1 MRTYLECFPCF
12 LNQAL
17 RAGRIATNDDSI
29 TKRLL
34 DETGMMLKDIPM
46 DSSPPETGRLIYK
59 KVREITG
66 NNDPYKEI
74 KRENTDTAL
83 KLYPGLKKKIE
94 SSNDKLLT
102 AIRIAIA
109 GNVIDFGV
117 DRKFNIEGDI
127 ADILTRDFAV
137 YDYDEF
143 KERLIKAD
151 KVLYIGDNAGEAVFD
166 KILIE
171 QLEKPVT
178 YIVRDRPV
186 INDATYDDAVHAG
199 IDKVAPILSSGTDAP
214 GTVLKTCSAEFI
226 KLYNNANFIISK
238 GQGNFEALSDEKRP
252 IFFLLKVKC
261 RVIANHLNVH
271 EGDIIFKAA
280 KINRSI
286 NGQVPNM

>member
-83 KLYPGLKKKIE
+83 KLYPDLKKKIE

-127 ADILTRDFAV
+127 ADILTKDFAI

-143 KERLIKAD
+143 KERLTKAN

-171 QLEKPVT
+171 QIKKPVT

-199 IDKVAPILSSGTDAP
+199 IDKVAHILSSGTDAP

-226 KLYNNANFIISK
+226 ELYNNANFIISK

-280 KINRSI
+280 
-286 NGQVPNM
+286 

>member
-34 DETGMMLKDIPM
+34 DEVGMMLKDIPM

-59 KVREITG
+59 KVSAITG

-83 KLYPGLKKKIE
+83 KLYPELKKKIE
-94 SSNDKLLT
+94 SSKDKLLT

-143 KERLIKAD
+143 KERLTKAD